1 MLIARR
7 KRKEGN
13 EINVFLNNKLLE
25 QVTQMKYL

>member
-1 MLIARR
+1 MLISRR
-7 KRKEGN
+7 KRKEGK